1 MASLY
6 TSQHNLVQMIKQL
19 LLDKGKTIVG
29 EDTSSVN
36 PQTKEESSLPE
47 ATDHSHSLM
56 RYAKMDFPLFSGDG
70 DPTVWLLRCESYFGN
85 SNIPDDDRNF
95 AFHHMILPRFV
106 NGRFELYP
114 TSILSTRKNTENVEL
129 LVLWEGLPT
138 EDAIWES
145 LEHFS
150 DRFQSFKLEAKLDL
164 QEGSDMKHERKEKFW
179 KTGEQRKAK
188 RAVDVERVSGLR
200 PSGFLLG
207 IKVSLGDALIPMLVN
222 YILNGQH
229 GKRIAVILN
238 EFGEEIGIERAMINE
253 GEGGALVEEW
263 VELANGCICCTV
275 KHSLVQALEQLVQ
288 RKERLDHILL
298 ETTGLANP
306 APLASV
312 LWLDDQLESDIR
324 LDSIIT
330 VVDAKNLRY
339 QLKSHHDSS
348 SFPEAY
354 HQIAFADIVILNK
367 VDVVSS
373 DDVLEDLEKD
383 IHNINSL
390 AKVIRSVRCQV
401 ELSMILNCQAYDA
414 THTTHLE
421 ALLKESETLSTND
434 VHDRDVRTLCI
445 CESLTVDLEKV
456 KMWIEEILWDKKYGM
471 DVYRCKGVLS
481 VLNSDQLYTL
491 QAVREVYEIVPTRKW
506 KDDES
511 RINKIVFIGRS
522 LNEGILVNTMG
533 ACTA

>member
-1 MASLY
+1 M
-6 TSQHNLVQMIKQL
+6 KP
-19 LLDKGKTIVG
+19 
-29 EDTSSVN
+29 EDEEPPLAIAINDVVDRESTYCQSV
-36 PQTKEESSLPE
+36 EESANQRL
-47 ATDHSHSLM
+47 
-56 RYAKMDFPLFSGDG
+56 
-70 DPTVWLLRCESYFGN
+70 DPPASQPVGVTVITGYLG
-85 SNIPDDDRNF
+85 
-95 AFHHMILPRFV
+95 A
-106 NGRFELYP
+106 GK
-114 TSILSTRKNTENVEL
+114 ST
-129 LVLWEGLPT
+129 
-138 EDAIWES
+138 
-145 LEHFS
+145 
-150 DRFQSFKLEAKLDL
+150 
-164 QEGSDMKHERKEKFW
+164 
-179 KTGEQRKAK
+179 
-188 RAVDVERVSGLR
+188 
-200 PSGFLLG
+200 
-207 IKVSLGDALIPMLVN
+207 LVN

-354 HQIAFADIVILNK
+354 HQIAFADVLILNK
-367 VDVVSS
+367 VDLVSS

-414 THTTHLE
+414 KHATHLE

-434 VHDRDVRTLCI
+434 VHDRGVRTLCI
-445 CESLTVDLEKV
+445 CEPLTVDLEKV

-481 VLNSDQLYTL
+481 VLNSDQLYAL

-506 KDDES
+506 KDDEN

-533 ACTA
+533 ACTV